1 MTISLTVLGS
11 STPYPRPDNPCSG
24 YLVAHGETTI
34 WLDAGPGTLAALQQY
49 TAIDELDA
57 IWISHMHADHSA
69 DLLVAL
75 YALLFADLEPPGPI
89 PLYGPPGIAARLAD
103 FLTNTQR
110 APVEEAFEVHE
121 LHDGHQ
127 ACIGRLQLTSHAVAH
142 GFPAFGLRVFDGT
155 KVLAYSGDTG
165 PCQGLAKIAD
175 GADLFLCEADS
186 AEQSP
191 VHLTPLDAG
200 RAAAG
205 TGRLVLT
212 HVGPSLTPLEAEAQ
226 ASTVYTGP
234 IAYAA
239 PGSVFT
245 L

>member
-1 MTISLTVLGS
+1 MS
-11 STPYPRPDNPCSG
+11 
-24 YLVAHGETTI
+24 
-34 WLDAGPGTLAALQQY
+34 
-49 TAIDELDA
+49 
-57 IWISHMHADHSA
+57 
-69 DLLVAL
+69 
-75 YALLFADLEPPGPI
+75 
-89 PLYGPPGIAARLAD
+89 
-103 FLTNTQR
+103 
-110 APVEEAFEVHE
+110 
-121 LHDGHQ
+121 
-127 ACIGRLQLTSHAVAH
+127 
-142 GFPAFGLRVFDGT
+142 
-155 KVLAYSGDTG
+155 
-165 PCQGLAKIAD
+165 

-212 HVGPSLTPLEAEAQ
+212 YAGPSRTPREAQ